1 MNYYKMSM
9 KTPIGNLILVA
20 TDTKLSLIHFD
31 NPQANNKFKLPEGL
45 IEKKNSILQEA
56 KRQLSEYF
64 KGQRQTFDL
73 PLEWNGTEF
82 QNAVWKALTEIKYG
96 DTKSYSELAEK
107 VGSPKAVRAVGMT
120 NGRNPIPIV
129 VPCHR
134 VIGKN
139 GTLTGFAG
147 GLEVKDF
154 LLRLEQKY
162 TGQQSLEF

>member
-1 MNYYKMSM
+1 MNYYKTTM

-20 TDTKLSLIHFD
+20 TDSKLSLIHFD
-31 NPQANNKFKLPEGL
+31 NSHANNKFKLPDGL
-45 IEKKNSILQEA
+45 IEEKNLILEETKK
-56 KRQLSEYF
+56 QLSEYF

-73 PLEWNGTEF
+73 PLEWRGTEF
-82 QNAVWKALTEIKYG
+82 QNAVWKALTKIKYG
-96 DTKSYSELAEK
+96 NTQSYSELAEK

-139 GTLTGFAG
+139 GKLTGFAG

-154 LLRLEQKY
+154 LLRLEQK
-162 TGQQSLEF
+162 